1 MTNNLKI
8 KKIAGIL
15 LMIVGFGAI
24 SWTATNLFLDDYT
37 FSRTLPTKIEF
48 KQSEIDM
55 GKLKQGQPQTV
66 KFVFQN
72 TGENPLIMQQ
82 VETSC
87 GCTEPVWPK
96 YPIKPG
102 NIGEI
107 KVTYDAKYP
116 GRFVKS
122 ITVFCNTEKG
132 MEKLVVKGMVQGMQ
146 N

>member
-1 MTNNLKI
+1 M
-8 KKIAGIL
+8 
-15 LMIVGFGAI
+15 
-24 SWTATNLFLDDYT
+24 DD
-37 FSRTLPTKIEF
+37 FTLVAYNAKPTQVHFE
-48 KQSEIDM
+48 QTEIDI

-72 TGENPLIMQQ
+72 TGENPLIFQQ

-96 YPIKPG
+96 HPIRPEQT
-102 NIGEI
+102 GEI

-122 ITVFCNTEKG
+122 ITVFCNTDKG
-132 MEKLVVKGMVQGMQ
+132 IVRLVVKGMVQGVQ